1 MQFRLEPG
9 HDRHVLRVAD
19 DGTEEPFAVVF
30 NPDDT
35 PSVVDALNASL
46 GSPAQPRTFNQ
57 TVKDCH
63 VGGPIVQIGHVSGSV
78 RA

>member
-30 NPDDT
+30 NPEDT
-35 PSVVDALNASL
+35 QGVVDALNASL
-46 GSPAQPRTFNQ
+46 TARPRS
-57 TVKDCH
+57 
-63 VGGPIVQIGHVSGSV
+63 VQARDELAAS
-78 RA
+78 